1 MSSVGEL
8 SVGVSC
14 DPSEFTA
21 GMTKV
26 RDEVQQTT
34 TVVIR
39 QQSGWQ
45 ALAGA
50 AISASA
56 SLTGT
61 AVNFAIETKKMSA
74 EWTRFAITTT
84 LAGAAVLGIAA
95 PATTAK
101 VAIAG
106 GTAALIYHNQWL
118 LKLVGFAVPGWG
130 QIAAAVSL
138 GITAYKAATFAI
150 NDTASAFQGSI
161 DGTGES
167 ILGYNRLHGATGR
180 LSASMSELGSSIVK
194 PFSDGTSAIYNYVAS
209 FSPLPSLAGIT
220 ASAFDGLSSAANYV
234 ASGLKSATATATT
247 AAFIIATGAS
257 HDASAAFTEQGIA
270 LEKLSAQT
278 TAFIAKQEAAR
289 ASFQSLKSIQENA
302 ADTAKN
308 AAEVAKV
315 ASILTVEG
323 IDQSI
328 AALREKSAATIMA
341 GDAADKAWEQ
351 QTASLFNALE
361 KQRQGII
368 DGTVVDQDA
377 VKAKAALAKTNQEIE
392 QTINS
397 AKDAALKLAVGEN
410 EVAVA
415 ALRAKGATDEQ
426 IAALQGWQQAASD
439 TKTKQD
445 ELKKSAELD
454 KTGKDKIAELTDQ
467 IGLLDG
473 SATNASIAMRK
484 MQEAGFS
491 NEQIEQV
498 AKLTN
503 ELDRLKEEEKDAK
516 KKDPKEKSGPTA
528 LKAAFQGS
536 SEAASIMLSGVGGG
550 KSIEDIAGKQLTVAQ
565 QQLAATKANKPQPM
579 TAIADF
585 GAGA

>member
-21 GMTKV
+21 GMTQV
-26 RDEVQQTT
+26 REEVQQTT
-34 TVVIR
+34 TVIIR

-45 ALAGA
+45 TLAGA

-61 AVNFAIETKKMSA
+61 AVNIAIETKKMSA
-74 EWTRFAITTT
+74 EWTRFAITTS
-84 LAGAAVLGIAA
+84 LAGAAVLGFAA

-167 ILGYNRLHGATGR
+167 ILGYNQLHGATGR
-180 LSASMSELGSSIVK
+180 LSASMSTLGSSIVA
-194 PFSDGTSAIYNYVAS
+194 PFRDGTSAIYSYIAS
-209 FSPLPSLAGIT
+209 FSPLPSLAGMA

-234 ASGLKSATATATT
+234 SSGLKSATATATT

-341 GDAADKAWEQ
+341 GDADKAWEQ

-377 VKAKAALAKTNQEIE
+377 VKAKAALAQTNQEIA

-503 ELDRLKEEEKDAK
+503 ELDRLKEEEKDSK
-516 KKDPKEKSGPTA
+516 KKDPKEAKAGKDS

-536 SEAASIMLSGVGGG
+536 SEAASIMLRGVGGG

-565 QQLAATKANKPQPM
+565 QQLDATKANKPQPM

>member
-14 DPSEFTA
+14 DPSEFTS
-21 GMTKV
+21 GMTQV
-26 RDEVQQTT
+26 REEVQQTT
-34 TVVIR
+34 TVIVR
-39 QQSGWQ
+39 QQSGWA
-45 ALAGA
+45 ALGA
-50 AISASA
+50 AAITASA
-56 SLTGT
+56 SLTST
-61 AVNFAIETKKMSA
+61 AVSFAIETKKMSA
-74 EWTRFAITTT
+74 EWARFAIGTT

-118 LKLVGFAVPGWG
+118 LKVVGLVVPGWG

-167 ILGYNRLHGATGR
+167 ILGYNQLNGATGR
-180 LSASMSELGSSIVK
+180 LSASMSAL
-194 PFSDGTSAIYNYVAS
+194 GTSLIQPFRDGASAVVSYVES
-209 FSPLPSLAGIT
+209 FSPLPAIAGVA
-220 ASAFDGLSSAANYV
+220 ASAFNGLSSAANYV
-234 ASGLKSATATATT
+234 SKQLKDASAVATT
-247 AAFIIATGAS
+247 AAFILATGAS
-257 HDASAAFTEQGIA
+257 HEASAAFVDQGQQ
-270 LEKLSAQT
+270 LEKLAKKTQSFIETQEHARDLFKSYRQAQMDATQAAANSSEVSKVSSLITVEAIDEATAAMRLRVAGLLLAGSVDADVMDQVTKMT
-278 TAFIAKQEAAR
+278 TALA
-289 ASFQSLKSIQENA
+289 N
-302 ADTAKN
+302 
-308 AAEVAKV
+308 
-315 ASILTVEG
+315 
-323 IDQSI
+323 
-328 AALREKSAATIMA
+328 
-341 GDAADKAWEQ
+341 
-351 QTASLFNALE
+351 
-361 KQRQGII
+361 QRQGIL
-368 DGTVVDQDA
+368 DGTVVDKEA
-377 VKAKAALAKTNQEIE
+377 LKAKEALANTNKEIE

-397 AKDAALKLAVGEN
+397 AKDAALKLSVGEN

-439 TKTKQD
+439 TKAEQD
-445 ELKKSAELD
+445 ALKKSTELD

-491 NEQIEQV
+491 SEQIEQV
-498 AKLTN
+498 AKLTE
-503 ELDRLKEEEKDAK
+503 ELDRLKEEEKDSK
-516 KKDPKEKSGPTA
+516 KKKEAKSGPAA

-536 SEAASIMLSGVGGG
+536 SEAASIMLRGVGGG

-565 QQLAATKANKPQPM
+565 QQLEATKANKPQPM
-579 TAIADF
+579 TAVDF
-585 GAGA
+585 GV

>member
-21 GMTKV
+21 GMTQV
-26 RDEVQQTT
+26 REEVQQTT
-34 TVVIR
+34 TVIIR

-45 ALAGA
+45 TLAGA

-150 NDTASAFQGSI
+150 NDTAAAFQGSI

-167 ILGYNRLHGATGR
+167 ILGYNQLHGATGR
-180 LSASMSELGSSIVK
+180 LSASMSTLGSSIVA
-194 PFSDGTSAIYNYVAS
+194 PFRDGTSAIYNYVAS

-234 ASGLKSATATATT
+234 SSGLKSATATATT

-257 HDASAAFTEQGIA
+257 HDASAAFTEQGQS

-308 AAEVAKV
+308 ASEVAKV

-341 GDAADKAWEQ
+341 GDADKAWEQ
-351 QTASLFNALE
+351 QTAALFNALE

-368 DGTVVDQDA
+368 DGTVVDQAAVDA
-377 VKAKAALAKTNQEIE
+377 KKALAKTNQEIE